1 MFIFHHHQNRI
12 CNNNLRSNQEIM
24 RTSEPALKKYKKV
37 CKDFPNLSILTKT
50 ATPGEVQL
58 KFVHASVGNKSLG
71 ESVAAFALEGLL
83 DSPYDVLVYIN
94 IAFAVY
100 GDKIRFPI
108 TEVLLRAAAGDLA
121 RSKKQQDWT
130 PRNVVLLPPFL
141 TEAEILDGGAD
152 AGDILKIFA
161 RSVTDKAEGG

>member
-1 MFIFHHHQNRI
+1 MISINTSSLFVFHHHQNRI

-100 GDKIRFPI
+100 RDKIRFPI
-108 TEVLLRAAAGDLA
+108 TEVCWNLIPDSLDQVESQIDSNTIYYLV
-121 RSKKQQDWT
+121 K
-130 PRNVVLLPPFL
+130 L
-141 TEAEILDGGAD
+141 TCRL
-152 AGDILKIFA
+152 
-161 RSVTDKAEGG
+161 S